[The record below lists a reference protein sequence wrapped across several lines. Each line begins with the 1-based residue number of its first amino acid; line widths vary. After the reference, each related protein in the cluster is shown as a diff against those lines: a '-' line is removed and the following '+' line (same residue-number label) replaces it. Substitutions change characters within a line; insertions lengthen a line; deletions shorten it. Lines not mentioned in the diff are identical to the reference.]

1 MPGRAAGSCGQIPI
15 ILELFLPDLRART
28 FFPSRKRTRRGGNTN
43 MSEALHPQDRSIEKK
58 SLATYACFIPT
69 FLAPIGRNDHN
80 PDIGTRTVIQSVRGL
95 CGFPQAM
102 SESARARF
110 SSLAR
115 DSDSC
120 ARFKPGDDVRVKS
133 TFKAEVQSFLYFIP
147 RKAGTGIRLTKG
159 AVLRVADVI
168 RGSGG
173 CVLELANIFDGYVG
187 RRVGEGVLIFCC
199 GEDVESNL
207 ESFDRQMSTE
217 EDQPPMILMGSAS
230 YQDIIATLDASEFPL
245 DVAKQAASFL
255 EVKNLEPREITA
267 SGSSSTRGDFPL
279 STTLANE
286 DGTWWIS
293 AEGSMKNGMGEEWL
307 EFRLSQ
313 DGSVRRCR
321 FVGISIPPLPQ
332 GPLSVRRFR
341 VDMSVDNGAT
351 WQKGGDDYVSEA
363 MDLPGMQ
370 TFQLS
375 APIDANRVRLVC
387 LQNADAAENYRPDGE
402 SSTFDC
408 VGLFHVRWK

>member
-1 MPGRAAGSCGQIPI
+1 MPGRAAGSCGRIDAGGVTI

-217 EDQPPMILMGSAS
+217 EDQPPWSHPLGRGRSPTAAGGWPQES
-230 YQDIIATLDASEFPL
+230 QSEP
-245 DVAKQAASFL
+245 K
-255 EVKNLEPREITA
+255 
-267 SGSSSTRGDFPL
+267 
-279 STTLANE
+279 
-286 DGTWWIS
+286 
-293 AEGSMKNGMGEEWL
+293 EGPS
-307 EFRLSQ
+307 
-313 DGSVRRCR
+313 
-321 FVGISIPPLPQ
+321 
-332 GPLSVRRFR
+332 
-341 VDMSVDNGAT
+341 
-351 WQKGGDDYVSEA
+351 
-363 MDLPGMQ
+363 
-370 TFQLS
+370 
-375 APIDANRVRLVC
+375 
-387 LQNADAAENYRPDGE
+387 PDPE
-402 SSTFDC
+402 
-408 VGLFHVRWK
+408 